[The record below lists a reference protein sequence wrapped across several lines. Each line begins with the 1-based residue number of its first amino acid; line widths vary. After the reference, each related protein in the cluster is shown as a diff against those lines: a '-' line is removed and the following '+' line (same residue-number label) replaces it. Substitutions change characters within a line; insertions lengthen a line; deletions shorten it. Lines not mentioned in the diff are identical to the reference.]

1 MVLFQILST
10 YLLLLHFVHIDWE
23 METLSE
29 YLGDNALC
37 IFPQNRTAVNN
48 HTNKGGDIIM
58 GSQLKTQVEP

>member
-1 MVLFQILST
+1 
-10 YLLLLHFVHIDWE
+10 